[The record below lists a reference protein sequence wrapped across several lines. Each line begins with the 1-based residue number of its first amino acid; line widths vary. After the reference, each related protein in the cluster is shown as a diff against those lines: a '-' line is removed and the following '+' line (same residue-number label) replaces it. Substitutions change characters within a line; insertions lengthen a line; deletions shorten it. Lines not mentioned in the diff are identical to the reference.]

1 MKTLVGPVYE
11 TEHKTLF
18 AEVEKK
24 AESLKNLA
32 GVLSTIS
39 QISHPNSKI
48 PVSIGAMINFPG
60 PLYKIDNKHS
70 YNEFETQVCPDYQQI
85 SPILL

>member
-1 MKTLVGPVYE
+1 MDTVKTLVGPVYE

-32 GVLSTIS
+32 GILSDIT
-39 QISHPNSKI
+39 P
-48 PVSIGAMINFPG
+48 
-60 PLYKIDNKHS
+60 
-70 YNEFETQVCPDYQQI
+70 
-85 SPILL
+85 